1 MTQVYLAEAQGPLF
15 NDLIADYYRF
25 VVHCLSFF
33 NYDTKIRVF
42 VLPPAAGELFPIGDS
57 NVSGVTNSIVL
68 ISVLF

>member
-1 MTQVYLAEAQGPLF
+1 MAQVYLAEAQGPLF

-25 VVHCLSFF
+25 VHCLLFF

-57 NVSGVTNSIVL
+57 NVSGVTDSLVL